1 MRIKSVLIK
10 NTILVICHRKK
21 LFQAWTDALS
31 LSELVLFHSL
41 KWQLSITTKYKC
53 FILERALVERLKAI
67 LRKLLSLFERG
78 VWVRASCFALGRLHV
93 YKDVRSFQCTYYA
106 QSRPQSSWGQHKKC
120 RLLQSRVSSMYRGAH
135 FSALGLARARD
146 HVADQKKKR
155 KTGYGSEAG
164 ANEKK
169 CSVRFLL
176 ALLTFFL
183 LSIELSNLP
192 FQSLATFKD
201 VWLRERC
208 PDCQKSLH
216 WRNGNF
222 KSFWFLSSNQISVL
236 HRVYS

>member
-146 HVADQKKKR
+146 HVADQKKK
-155 KTGYGSEAG
+155 
-164 ANEKK
+164 KK
-169 CSVRFLL
+169 DWV
-176 ALLTFFL
+176 
-183 LSIELSNLP
+183 
-192 FQSLATFKD
+192 
-201 VWLRERC
+201 RERGRRKWKEMFRALSFGA
-208 PDCQKSLH
+208 PHVFSSQY
-216 WRNGNF
+216 WAF
-222 KSFWFLSSNQISVL
+222 KSPFSIPLNIQGRLAQREVSWLSKESSL
-236 HRVYS
+236 KKW